1 MMQNIIQKRT
11 DLINFFLNENN
22 EYSYKDILHKEFA
35 VLSFSPHDEYI
46 DSISSEYDYLC
57 VDLSTFTFNNCDEI
71 YIKGIIVDID
81 RQKDKTIIHV
91 QNKESIVSVFCYGAP
106 LDKYHD
112 FFVVGEPIIA
122 KCSIYNERL
131 SLSFLVNLNDL
142 EQFNNECRYMSGESF
157 KVVDDIMA
165 TNKHKKIHYGV
176 IVQCK
181 QIKTKKDKDMIIGS
195 LYDGEKIRNFGTVKT
210 YYNKVI
216 PVAATAGAFVK
227 FIRPT
232 SDFFL
237 NSMEV
242 VEL

>member
-1 MMQNIIQKRT
+1 MMKNIIQKRT
-11 DLINFFLNENN
+11 ELINFFLNEKN
-22 EYSYKDILHKEFA
+22 EYSREDILRKEFA
-35 VLSFSPHDEYI
+35 VLSFSPYDEYI
-46 DSISSEYDYLC
+46 DSVCSKYDDLC
-57 VDLSTFTFNNCDEI
+57 VDLSNITLSNCDEI

-91 QNKESIVSVFCYGAP
+91 QNKESIVSIFCYGAS

-131 SLSFLVNLNDL
+131 SLGFLVNLNSL
-142 EQFNNECRYMSGESF
+142 EDFNNECRYMSGESF
-157 KVVDDIMA
+157 TIIDDIMNG
-165 TNKHKKIHYGV
+165 NKRKHIHYGV

-210 YYNKVI
+210 FYNKVI
-216 PVAATAGAFVK
+216 PVAATAGSFVK
-227 FIRPT
+227 FRKPT

-237 NSMEV
+237 SDVEV
-242 VEL
+242 VDL